1 MTIEALNDKYFALY
15 GELFYNRALLT
26 EKQYD
31 VITKALLQQYLEE
44 LDVCVTERLLEVG
57 RDTFELKFKSR
68 MYVPRRGFFGYNKI
82 AKRLLKQYKAGF
94 LTALQTLENATKEEK
109 DARKELA
116 EEKNKPR
123 QEESTALTVASPKDV
138 VAAKE
143 LSDEADG

>member
-57 RDTFELKFKSR
+57 QDTFELKFKSR

-82 AKRLLKQYKAGF
+82 AKRLLKQYKAEF

-138 VAAKE
+138 AAAKE